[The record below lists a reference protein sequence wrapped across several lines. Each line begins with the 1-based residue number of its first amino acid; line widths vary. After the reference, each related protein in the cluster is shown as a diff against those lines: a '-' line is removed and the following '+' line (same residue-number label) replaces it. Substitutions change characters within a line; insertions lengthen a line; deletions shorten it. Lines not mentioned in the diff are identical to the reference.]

1 MLIFGI
7 TGYDERG
14 RQETNVGEAY
24 ASVRNASN
32 ILRACDASGSPAG
45 LSTYQS
51 KPSPKLA
58 RTAVKIHPLSF
69 YT

>member
-1 MLIFGI
+1 MLISGI
-7 TGYDERG
+7 TSYDECG

-32 ILRACDASGSPAG
+32 ILRACDA
-45 LSTYQS
+45 YQS

>member
-32 ILRACDASGSPAG
+32 ILRACDASPAG
-45 LSTYQS
+45 HPTHQS
-51 KPSPKLA
+51 MPSPKLA